1 MDAGRIVGTEQE
13 SRLMLDIT
21 PIGQSGLAAPL
32 RASAMDRFKI
42 DIVRTLDAYQ
52 QMVTLRSMTFM
63 TEQDCP
69 FDEEF
74 DGNDLCATH
83 LLAYCD
89 GRAIA
94 TLRLRWFSGF
104 GKVERV
110 CVLPAFRGSSVVKVM
125 LAAAFELGARKGFR
139 RMTAQIQA
147 RLWPLW
153 SRTLNCRLLKDRPS
167 LFFSDFEYYEI
178 EIPLMAHPSAIRHNS
193 DPYVMIRPEGAW
205 DAPGVL
211 DASSVRGGD
220 LRNVAA

>member
-1 MDAGRIVGTEQE
+1 MLTITE
-13 SRLMLDIT
+13 
-21 PIGQSGLAAPL
+21 IGQSGLARPL
-32 RASAMDRFKI
+32 RDDAIERFQI
-42 DIVRTLDAYQ
+42 ELVRTLDAYQ
-52 QMVTLRSMTFM
+52 KMTTLRAMTFM

-83 LLAYCD
+83 LLAYAD
-89 GRAIA
+89 GQAIA
-94 TLRLRWFSGF
+94 TLRLRWFAGF

-110 CVLPAFRGSSVVKVM
+110 CVAPTYRGTTVVKVM

-153 SRTLNCRLLKDRPS
+153 SRTLNCNLLKDRPS
-167 LFFSDFEYYEI
+167 IVFSDYEYYEI
-178 EIPLMAHPSAIRHNS
+178 EIPLAAHPEAIRYNS
-193 DPYVMIRPEGAW
+193 DPYQMIRPEGAW
-205 DAPGVL
+205 DEPGVL
-211 DASSVRGGD
+211 DASRDRGGD